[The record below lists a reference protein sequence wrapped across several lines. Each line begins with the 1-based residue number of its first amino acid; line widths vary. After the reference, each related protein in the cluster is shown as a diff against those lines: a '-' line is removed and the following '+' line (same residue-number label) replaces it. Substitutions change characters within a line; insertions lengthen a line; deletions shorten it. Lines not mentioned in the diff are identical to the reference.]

1 MDFQLIAAPPLYF
14 QVALN
19 LGETASLISLK
30 CNTYTMS
37 CQKCSSYRDFEAAL
51 FP

>member
-19 LGETASLISLK
+19 LGETARLMLRYFLLGIELIVLLEHSFAFFIL
-30 CNTYTMS
+30 
-37 CQKCSSYRDFEAAL
+37 L
-51 FP
+51 I